1 MTRPRAACLH
11 HLFEQQAARSPGA
24 VALRFDGGT
33 MTYAELDLRASRLA
47 AALRDRGVRAE
58 TLVGMGC
65 ERSPEMFVALLGIMK
80 AGGAYVPLDLEAPAA
95 RLADV
100 LGQCGDPPVV
110 TTDSARR
117 TMPWVAEKDV
127 VYTDRLPGRYR
138 ARRDPAV
145 VGPDNL
151 VYVIFTSGSTGR
163 PKGVMTE
170 HAPVVN
176 RLRWMIDNHPL
187 GPGDT
192 VLHKTP
198 VFFDVSVW
206 EIFWPLSVGA
216 TLVIARPGGHRDA
229 DYLVRTVQDRG
240 VTVAHFV
247 PSMLYAFLEHPHVS
261 RCTSLT
267 RVYCSGEAL
276 TTALQERFFDRLGGR
291 LYNLYGP
298 TETAIEVSHWSCVP
312 GSATVPIGHPI
323 DNARLYVLDE
333 WQRPVPD
340 GQPGELVIAGL
351 PVARGYLGRP
361 DLTAEVFLE
370 DPFGPPGDRM
380 YRSGDRVLRR
390 ADGALEYLGR
400 LDGQVKLRGQRIELG
415 EVEACLHGHQWV
427 NRAVVAL
434 KSAGEADQRLVGYVV
449 PVPGTEAS
457 AVEAALRAHARDWL
471 PGYMIPSVFVV
482 VDRIPLNPAGKV
494 DRDALPDPPRAGLAG
509 HQRPRPGVEA
519 RVAALWS
526 DVLRKT
532 PDRRDS
538 FLDSGGNSLLATVL
552 AARITHELGAPTTVA
567 QIFAAGSLAELA
579 SMVAAEMRAT
589 GAASGPANAAP
600 PFPAARSLDELRLE
614 RIATMPEAELDELLA
629 QLGSPS

>member
-1 MTRPRAACLH
+1 MTSQHAVCLH
-11 HLFEQQAARSPGA
+11 HLFEQQAARTPGA

-33 MTYAELDLRASRLA
+33 MTYGELDLRASRLA

-58 TLVGMGC
+58 TLVGLAC
-65 ERSPEMFVALLGIMK
+65 ERSPHMLVALLGIMK
-80 AGGAYVPLDLEAPAA
+80 SGGAYVPLDLEAPAA

-100 LGQCGDPPVV
+100 LGQCGDPLLV
-110 TTDSARR
+110 TTGETRR
-117 TMPWVAEKDV
+117 TMPWADEKDI
-127 VYTDRLPGRYR
+127 VYADRLPGRCQVDS
-138 ARRDPAV
+138 DPVAV
-145 VGPDNL
+145 SPGNL

-163 PKGVMTE
+163 PKGVMNE

-187 GPGDT
+187 GPADM

-206 EIFWPLSVGA
+206 EMFWPLSVGA

-229 DYLVRTVQDRG
+229 DYLVRTVQSSR

-298 TETAIEVSHWSCVP
+298 TEAAIEVSHWSCVP

-333 WQRPVPD
+333 RQRPVPD
-340 GQPGELVIAGL
+340 GRPGELVIAGL

-361 DLTAEVFLE
+361 DLSAEVFLD
-370 DPFGPPGDRM
+370 DPFGPLGERM

-400 LDGQVKLRGQRIELG
+400 LDSQVKLRGQRIELG
-415 EVEACLHGHQWV
+415 EVEACLHSHPWV
-427 NRAVVAL
+427 KRAVVAL
-434 KSAGEADQRLVGYVV
+434 KSSGEADQRLVGYVV
-449 PVPGTEAS
+449 LVPGTQAS
-457 AVEAALRAHARDWL
+457 AVEAALRSHVRDRL

-482 VDRIPLNPAGKV
+482 VDRIPLNPSGKV
-494 DRDALPDPPRAGLAG
+494 DRHALPDPPRVALAG
-509 HQRPRPGVEA
+509 HQPPRPGLEA
-519 RVAALWS
+519 QVATLWS
-526 DVLRKT
+526 DVLRKD

-538 FLDSGGNSLLATVL
+538 FLDSGGNSLLATAL
-552 AARITHELGAPTTVA
+552 AARITHELGAPITLA

-579 SMVAAEMRAT
+579 GTVAALMGAQ
-589 GAASGPANAAP
+589 GAASGSATAAP
-600 PFPAARSLDELRLE
+600 PFPVARSLDELRLE

-629 QLGSPS
+629 ELESSR